1 LNGGREKFAGV
12 IAGSFVQNAIDS
24 LYQIVEK
31 YDEHRDSI
39 VFLQY
44 GR

>member
-1 LNGGREKFAGV
+1 LNGGRWKFAGT
-12 IAGSFVQNAIDS
+12 IEISIVQNAIDS

-31 YDEHRDSI
+31 YDENRDSI